1 MSDSVIRYF
10 PNFEKK
16 PDMRESLFS
25 RRNRK
30 GTTWGAHSSF
40 EPTDGHRSLHSEKLG
55 KSVGIKIAL
64 KSISGTAVL
73 KKNKILINGNETLE
87 SVLSFLKKV
96 FNRNEHIYLYINN
109 TIKPNLDDFLA
120 DLFDLYQVSNCLN
133 ISYSF
138 TPAY

>member
-1 MSDSVIRYF
+1 MSDSVIHYF
-10 PNFEKK
+10 PKFEKK

-30 GTTWGAHSSF
+30 
-40 EPTDGHRSLHSEKLG
+40 
-55 KSVGIKIAL
+55 VKIAF

-87 SVLSFLKKV
+87 SVLNFLKKV